1 MLDAMSIR
9 KQLVYDPHTKETVG
23 FVNLGVGEED
33 DSEELASEALVIML
47 VGLRGRWK
55 APIAYFFTKGLSIET
70 QSELVSH
77 CMHKLT
83 ELQFE
88 IHAITMD
95 GHATN
100 IGMCSKL
107 GASMDIEYLRP
118 RFHTPGSHNMVTHV
132 LLDPCHM
139 IKLLRNTLQHFG
151 ALKSPTGLVSWQHIA
166 GLQELQTGL
175 GLRLANK
182 LTANHIGFEAQKM
195 KVFNNANS

>member
-9 KQLVYDPHTKETVG
+9 KQLVYDPHTKETVA

-55 APIAYFFTKGLSIET
+55 APIAYFFTKGLSIEA

-88 IHAITMD
+88 VHAITMD

-100 IGMCSKL
+100 IGMCRSWVL
-107 GASMDIEYLRP
+107 PWISSTSD
-118 RFHTPGSHNMVTHV
+118 PGFTH
-132 LLDPCHM
+132 
-139 IKLLRNTLQHFG
+139 
-151 ALKSPTGLVSWQHIA
+151 
-166 GLQELQTGL
+166 L
-175 GLRLANK
+175 GL
-182 LTANHIGFEAQKM
+182 TTW
-195 KVFNNANS
+195 